1 MKKKNLFM
9 ITFLFIIQLNVF
21 GQEKLKDYLDAI
33 NEVMNQEMVAEN
45 EFNLLYQTS
54 VNNLNADSQMEM
66 SNISRIEAYPWE
78 SPEEYTTRMNM
89 AILELQ
95 QKRDKEISNIT
106 NEIKAFHREKVDNLA
121 NKKQEII
128 SSMMRKEFVYS
139 GNSVMTSFG
148 EFDRIEKKWT
158 VVVRSLEKDLNY
170 ISNELYLQLNKE
182 VIKEQY
188 EKFSKL
194 IKDNKIT
201 SEIHFQILKKNLTD
215 IFQKKVT
222 RVILK
227 TSDNA
232 VIAEFPIDEIVETFT
247 MTQLVYEPSSV
258 ISE

>member
-78 SPEEYTTRMNM
+78 SPEE
-89 AILELQ
+89 ELQ